1 VILSVLGGGMGIGL
15 GILIAFIVSWSSPLP
30 AAIRVWSIFVAV
42 LVASAIGIF
51 FGIYPARAAAKLDPV
66 VALQAE

>member
-1 VILSVLGGGMGIGL
+1 V
-15 GILIAFIVSWSSPLP
+15 
-30 AAIRVWSIFVAV
+30 
-42 LVASAIGIF
+42 VASAIGIF